1 MTFDFKENDRRQNSH
16 AAELCGQIGKAMN
29 PTRMDPPSFRRSWS
43 VVPYQTTHNTGGA
56 IMGTTPGTS
65 AVNTWLQ
72 SWDATN
78 VFVVGASALPHNSAY
93 NPTGPVAAL
102 AYRTAE
108 AIRDRYLKR
117 PGLLS

>member
-1 MTFDFKENDRRQNSH
+1 
-16 AAELCGQIGKAMN
+16 
-29 PTRMDPPSFRRSWS
+29 
-43 VVPYQTTHNTGGA
+43 
-56 IMGTTPGTS
+56 MGREPGTS

-72 SWDATN
+72 SWDVSN
-78 VFVVGASALPHNSAY
+78 VFVVGASAFPHNSAY